1 MADTS
6 VQDAPPE
13 AAPADAAA
21 TLDRLFREARSR
33 NAWREEAIAP
43 ETWRTLYDL
52 VKFGPTSANSSPGR
66 FVFVTSEEAKRKLA
80 PHLSEGNQKALAAPC
95 IAIVGYDLDFPDHMP
110 RLFPHNPAAKDWF
123 ADPKARE
130 ATAFRN
136 SSLQAGYLI
145 VAARAMGLEVGP
157 MSGFDAAG
165 VDAAF
170 FADTNIRTNM
180 LCALGHGA
188 DAPHVRAPRLGFDEA
203 ARIA

>member
-1 MADTS
+1 MSGAAP
-6 VQDAPPE
+6 DAPP
-13 AAPADAAA
+13 ASAPIDAQA
-21 TLDRLFREARSR
+21 LDRLFREARSR
-33 NAWREEAIAP
+33 TAWVKEEIAP

-66 FVFVTSEEAKRKLA
+66 FVFVTSDEGKARLQ
-80 PHLSEGNQKALAAPC
+80 PCLSEGNQKALAAPC
-95 IAIVGYDLDFPDHMP
+95 IVIIGYDLDFPEHMP
-110 RLFPHNPAAKDWF
+110 RLFPHNPGAASWF

-145 VAARAMGLEVGP
+145 AAARALGLDVGP
-157 MSGFDAAG
+157 MSGFDAAA

-170 FADTNIRTNM
+170 FENTAVRTNL

-188 DAPHVRAPRLGFDEA
+188 DAPHPRSPRLGFDEA
-203 ARIA
+203 CRIA